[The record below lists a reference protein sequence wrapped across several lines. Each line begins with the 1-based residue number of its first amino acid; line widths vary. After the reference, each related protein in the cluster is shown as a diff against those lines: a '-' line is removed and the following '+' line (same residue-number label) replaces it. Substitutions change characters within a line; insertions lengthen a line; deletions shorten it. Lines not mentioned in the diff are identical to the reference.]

1 MVRLTKEER
10 AVFDPTA
17 LLEKQKWQTDLLIGK
32 KEPGKEEGGHSPYQ
46 PWKPAPGG
54 PYVPAPGKGK
64 ELAGW
69 SLPGGTGNPLTEDLY
84 WDGLKTILET
94 TEPNSDEQ
102 NMRLNILW
110 HQFHDQVQG
119 PSSGMKIARGEGGKD
134 QDTWKHGLSSE
145 RKFHIQKLMEQWRK
159 DSEIKGKPSQQDN
172 DLGLTIRNQQLAS
185 AKTPSQQAKSDV
197 VDLIRKLTNE
207 GKHNEAQALYREQFG
222 RV

>member
-1 MVRLTKEER
+1 MARLTKEER

-32 KEPGKEEGGHSPYQ
+32 KEPGKEKGGRSPYE
-46 PWKPAPGG
+46 PWEPAKPSG
-54 PYVPAPGKGK
+54 PYVPAPGK

-69 SLPGGTGNPLTEDLY
+69 SLPGGTGNPLTEELY

-94 TEPNSDEQ
+94 TESNSDEQ

-134 QDTWKHGLSSE
+134 QDTWKHGLSSK

-159 DSEIKGKPSQQDN
+159 DSEIKDKPSQQDN

-207 GKHNEAQALYREQFG
+207 GKHNEAQALYKEQFG